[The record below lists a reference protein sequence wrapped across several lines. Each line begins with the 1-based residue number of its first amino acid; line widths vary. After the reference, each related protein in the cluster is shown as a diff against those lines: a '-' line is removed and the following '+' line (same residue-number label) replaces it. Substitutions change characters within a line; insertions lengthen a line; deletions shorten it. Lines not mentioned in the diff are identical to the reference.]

1 MRPSSVAHEIARG
14 ACAEVSM
21 VTGRS
26 RAKMPSQT
34 KKSSKKGHK
43 LTKAQR
49 ARQQQE
55 EEERK
60 LREEED
66 ARLQAERQEQERL
79 RREQKER
86 EVRRLELKDEERR
99 DGELEELRLLLQE
112 NQEKVTRWRSE
123 AAETAKWERYMR
135 CDGTPDLTERRHVNT
150 YISLWRDDPEVN
162 ISQVLQQCSCALQL
176 TEELE
181 VLLEE
186 VSDPEEAEKL
196 QESFVNLQEI
206 IHLKLNLAAEEIL
219 KAANKNIDPETEN
232 MQTVIT
238 DDNVT
243 LCLWA
248 NLRKRMRFKG
258 FHFEKAGLSFEL
270 PKSLAVKDVAI
281 GILHTRYDHLSVL
294 ARMTH
299 KATHESGSSSPMRSK
314 GLGGVASS
322 VLEKKEILKVESD
335 ETQSTP
341 GSEDGKSTESLQSSK
356 TTSGSLESRR
366 SHILT
371 QMEMIEDNSHL
382 TESRLTEMG
391 SDEVV
396 DLLKYSPLG
405 GVFYYGVFHL
415 PPQAHLIVDSGLK
428 AFPYTAE
435 TSSSDDSEAP
445 SDPHV
450 GVSVTLPDWARF
462 LKTPKVALWD
472 AAGTRWVGGVMD
484 LTYQETEAKV
494 SFRMPSFRPFVLMQ
508 ETYANLPFQ
517 SWELRALSDNSAL
530 FSISGALLHLSI
542 TVQENLCMLQSDQR
556 KGLAHILGR
565 WMSRAALQ
573 RAMTKA
579 GLHIFVNEHTDRYV
593 HTCRKNPTT
602 EHAAYQQMALL
613 ASACA
618 FSWSKWNTQCGDEH
632 LVMQVC
638 EHLPPTAVPA
648 GRWSLYLLGAQ
659 RVQRLEAT
667 ENSETFSLD
676 HHPDSEFHS
685 TLVHMLRDTMSPD
698 GAARTRES
706 GYRFVE
712 AVQSLLCSTRPLR
725 FSS

>member
-1 MRPSSVAHEIARG
+1 
-14 ACAEVSM
+14 
-21 VTGRS
+21 
-26 RAKMPSQT
+26 
-34 KKSSKKGHK
+34 SSKKGHK

-60 LREEED
+60 LREEE

-112 NQEKVTRWRSE
+112 NQEK
-123 AAETAKWERYMR
+123 WERYMR
-135 CDGTPDLTERRHVNT
+135 CDGTPDPTERRHVNT
-150 YISLWRDDPEVN
+150 YISMWRDDPEVN
-162 ISQVLQQCSCALQL
+162 ITQVLQQCSCALL

-186 VSDPEEAEKL
+186 VSDPEEEEKL

-232 MQTVIT
+232 MQTEIM

-248 NLRKRMRFKG
+248 NLRKRIFKG

-270 PKSLAVKDVAI
+270 PKCLAVKDIAI
-281 GILHTRYDHLSVL
+281 GILHTRYDHLS
-294 ARMTH
+294 
-299 KATHESGSSSPMRSK
+299 
-314 GLGGVASS
+314 
-322 VLEKKEILKVESD
+322 
-335 ETQSTP
+335 
-341 GSEDGKSTESLQSSK
+341 
-356 TTSGSLESRR
+356 
-366 SHILT
+366 
-371 QMEMIEDNSHL
+371 
-382 TESRLTEMG
+382 MG
-391 SDEVV
+391 SDDVV

-415 PPQAHLIVDSGLK
+415 PPQVHLLSHWEVREIVDSGLK

-472 AAGTRWVGGVMD
+472 AATRWVGGVMD
-484 LTYQETEAKV
+484 LTYQEAETKV

-517 SWELRALSDNSAL
+517 SWELRPLSDNSAL

-542 TVQENLCMLQSDQR
+542 TENLCMLQSDQR

-579 GLHIFVNEHTDRYV
+579 GLHIFVNEHTHRYV

-648 GRWSLYLLGAQ
+648 GRWSLYLLGPQ

-667 ENSETFSLD
+667 EDSEAFSLD

-712 AVQSLLCSTRPLR
+712 AVQSLL
-725 FSS
+725 

>member
-1 MRPSSVAHEIARG
+1 GAEGEIQNRHKQKRDVSSMDV
-14 ACAEVSM
+14 C
-21 VTGRS
+21 
-26 RAKMPSQT
+26 
-34 KKSSKKGHK
+34 
-43 LTKAQR
+43 
-49 ARQQQE
+49 RQ
-55 EEERK
+55 
-60 LREEED
+60 
-66 ARLQAERQEQERL
+66 
-79 RREQKER
+79 
-86 EVRRLELKDEERR
+86 DEERR

-112 NQEKVTRWRSE
+112 NQEKVTRWKSE
-123 AAETAKWERYMR
+123 WERYMR
-135 CDGTPDLTERRHVNT
+135 CDGTPDPTERRHVNT

-162 ISQVLQQCSCALQL
+162 ITQL

-206 IHLKLNLAAEEIL
+206 IHLKLNLAAEQIL
-219 KAANKNIDPETEN
+219 KIKIRRQ
-232 MQTVIT
+232 M
-238 DDNVT
+238 NVD
-243 LCLWA
+243 
-248 NLRKRMRFKG
+248 
-258 FHFEKAGLSFEL
+258 S
-270 PKSLAVKDVAI
+270 
-281 GILHTRYDHLSVL
+281 
-294 ARMTH
+294 
-299 KATHESGSSSPMRSK
+299 
-314 GLGGVASS
+314 
-322 VLEKKEILKVESD
+322 
-335 ETQSTP
+335 
-341 GSEDGKSTESLQSSK
+341 
-356 TTSGSLESRR
+356 
-366 SHILT
+366 
-371 QMEMIEDNSHL
+371 
-382 TESRLTEMG
+382 LTEMG

-415 PPQAHLIVDSGLK
+415 PPQAHLVSHWEVREIVDSGLK

-484 LTYQETEAKV
+484 LTYQEAEAKV
-494 SFRMPSFRPFVLMQ
+494 SFRMPSFQPFVLMQ

-517 SWELRALSDNSAL
+517 SWELRPLSVNSAL
-530 FSISGALLHLSI
+530 VVLS
-542 TVQENLCMLQSDQR
+542 QENLCMLQSDQK
-556 KGLAHILGR
+556 KGLAHILGK

-593 HTCRKNPTT
+593 HTCRKVTNPTT

-618 FSWSKWNTQCGDEH
+618 FSWSKWNTKCGDEH

-712 AVQSLLCSTRPLR
+712 AVQSLLCSTRPLL

>member
-1 MRPSSVAHEIARG
+1 
-14 ACAEVSM
+14 
-21 VTGRS
+21 
-26 RAKMPSQT
+26 
-34 KKSSKKGHK
+34 
-43 LTKAQR
+43 R

-60 LREEED
+60 LREE
-66 ARLQAERQEQERL
+66 
-79 RREQKER
+79 
-86 EVRRLELKDEERR
+86 
-99 DGELEELRLLLQE
+99 
-112 NQEKVTRWRSE
+112 
-123 AAETAKWERYMR
+123 
-135 CDGTPDLTERRHVNT
+135 DLTERRHVNT

-162 ISQVLQQCSCALQL
+162 ISQVLQQCSC
-176 TEELE
+176 LE

-299 KATHESGSSSPMRSK
+299 KATHESVWILSSPMRSK

-341 GSEDGKSTESLQSSK
+341 GSEDGKVRCGRGFLSVL
-356 TTSGSLESRR
+356 
-366 SHILT
+366 HH
-371 QMEMIEDNSHL
+371 HL

-428 AFPYTAE
+428 AFPYTMTPSE
-435 TSSSDDSEAP
+435 KDKDFTSIY
-445 SDPHV
+445 
-450 GVSVTLPDWARF
+450 
-462 LKTPKVALWD
+462 
-472 AAGTRWVGGVMD
+472 AGTRWVGGVMD

-530 FSISGALLHLSI
+530 FSISVLCCRAP
-542 TVQENLCMLQSDQR
+542 QENLCMLQSDQR

-593 HTCRKNPTT
+593 HTCRKVTNPTT

>member
-1 MRPSSVAHEIARG
+1 
-14 ACAEVSM
+14 
-21 VTGRS
+21 
-26 RAKMPSQT
+26 
-34 KKSSKKGHK
+34 SSKKGHK

-60 LREEED
+60 LREED

-112 NQEKVTRWRSE
+112 NQEK
-123 AAETAKWERYMR
+123 WERYMR

-162 ISQVLQQCSCALQL
+162 ISQVLQQCSCALL

-248 NLRKRMRFKG
+248 NLRKRMFKG

-281 GILHTRYDHLSVL
+281 GILHTRYDHLS
-294 ARMTH
+294 
-299 KATHESGSSSPMRSK
+299 
-314 GLGGVASS
+314 
-322 VLEKKEILKVESD
+322 
-335 ETQSTP
+335 
-341 GSEDGKSTESLQSSK
+341 
-356 TTSGSLESRR
+356 
-366 SHILT
+366 
-371 QMEMIEDNSHL
+371 
-382 TESRLTEMG
+382 MG

-472 AAGTRWVGGVMD
+472 AAD

-542 TVQENLCMLQSDQR
+542 TENLCMLQSDQR

-632 LVMQVC
+632 LVMQV
-638 EHLPPTAVPA
+638 PA

-712 AVQSLLCSTRPLR
+712 AVQSLL
-725 FSS
+725 

>member
-1 MRPSSVAHEIARG
+1 F
-14 ACAEVSM
+14 
-21 VTGRS
+21 
-26 RAKMPSQT
+26 
-34 KKSSKKGHK
+34 
-43 LTKAQR
+43 
-49 ARQQQE
+49 
-55 EEERK
+55 
-60 LREEED
+60 
-66 ARLQAERQEQERL
+66 LQ
-79 RREQKER
+79 
-86 EVRRLELKDEERR
+86 
-99 DGELEELRLLLQE
+99 
-112 NQEKVTRWRSE
+112 
-123 AAETAKWERYMR
+123 
-135 CDGTPDLTERRHVNT
+135 
-150 YISLWRDDPEVN
+150 
-162 ISQVLQQCSCALQL
+162 
-176 TEELE
+176 
-181 VLLEE
+181 
-186 VSDPEEAEKL
+186 
-196 QESFVNLQEI
+196 
-206 IHLKLNLAAEEIL
+206 
-219 KAANKNIDPETEN
+219 
-232 MQTVIT
+232 
-238 DDNVT
+238 
-243 LCLWA
+243 
-248 NLRKRMRFKG
+248 
-258 FHFEKAGLSFEL
+258 
-270 PKSLAVKDVAI
+270 
-281 GILHTRYDHLSVL
+281 
-294 ARMTH
+294 
-299 KATHESGSSSPMRSK
+299 
-314 GLGGVASS
+314 
-322 VLEKKEILKVESD
+322 
-335 ETQSTP
+335 
-341 GSEDGKSTESLQSSK
+341 
-356 TTSGSLESRR
+356 
-366 SHILT
+366 
-371 QMEMIEDNSHL
+371 
-382 TESRLTEMG
+382 
-391 SDEVV
+391 
-396 DLLKYSPLG
+396 
-405 GVFYYGVFHL
+405 
-415 PPQAHLIVDSGLK
+415 IVDSGLK

-472 AAGTRWVGGVMD
+472 AKRTK
-484 LTYQETEAKV
+484 TSPTEAKV

-530 FSISGALLHLSI
+530 VLCCRAP
-542 TVQENLCMLQSDQR
+542 QENLCMLQSDQR

-632 LVMQVC
+632 LVIFSCKRTNKQD
-638 EHLPPTAVPA
+638 EEPA
-648 GRWSLYLLGAQ
+648 ALYLLGAQ